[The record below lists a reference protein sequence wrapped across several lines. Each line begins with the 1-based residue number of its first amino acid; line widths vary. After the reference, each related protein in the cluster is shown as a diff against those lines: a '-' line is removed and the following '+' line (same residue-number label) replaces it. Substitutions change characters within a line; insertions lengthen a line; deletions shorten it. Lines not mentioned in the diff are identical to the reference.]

1 MKFDLG
7 IIGGGPAGYTAAFQ
21 ARAKGLSVVLF
32 EKDKIGG
39 VCLNKGCIPT
49 KAIMHS
55 AELYE
60 EMKCASDLGINCSDV
75 TVDYAKVV
83 ERKDKIVEKLRK
95 SLELAL
101 KNAGVVTVNAEA
113 TLSRISDFR
122 AAQAEIQPSP
132 IGRGEYLIQA
142 GGEVY
147 ECEKIITATG
157 SVPRDF
163 ENVRFDHE
171 FVLNSD
177 DILNLKTLPKS
188 IVIIGS
194 GAIGI
199 EWARIFSAFD
209 VDVTIVEMAE
219 HLLPLADTEVSK
231 RVERIFKA
239 KKIKTYLSNSVE
251 NVKICHCEEQSDV
264 AISSKKCIVTL
275 QSGDVLEPEIVLL
288 AAGRKPYPLD
298 NALSC
303 IGDACGKIQLAHFAI
318 KQAAA
323 EVSGIEFNEEL
334 VPSVVYGCPEIA
346 WVGKREQDLE
356 EGTYKKSN
364 LLISALGKSHCDNC
378 SDGFIKILSRG
389 GKIIGAHIVSKEASA
404 LIQQI
409 TIAMQNNLSIDDL
422 KKVCFAHPTYSEG
435 IFECLFK

>member
-1 MKFDLG
+1 M
-7 IIGGGPAGYTAAFQ
+7 
-21 ARAKGLSVVLF
+21 
-32 EKDKIGG
+32 
-39 VCLNKGCIPT
+39 
-49 KAIMHS
+49 
-55 AELYE
+55 
-60 EMKCASDLGINCSDV
+60 
-75 TVDYAKVV
+75 
-83 ERKDKIVEKLRK
+83 
-95 SLELAL
+95 
-101 KNAGVVTVNAEA
+101 
-113 TLSRISDFR
+113 
-122 AAQAEIQPSP
+122 
-132 IGRGEYLIQA
+132 
-142 GGEVY
+142 
-147 ECEKIITATG
+147 
-157 SVPRDF
+157 
-163 ENVRFDHE
+163 
-171 FVLNSD
+171 
-177 DILNLKTLPKS
+177 
-188 IVIIGS
+188 
-194 GAIGI
+194 
-199 EWARIFSAFD
+199 
-209 VDVTIVEMAE
+209 
-219 HLLPLADTEVSK
+219 
-231 RVERIFKA
+231 
-239 KKIKTYLSNSVE
+239 SNSVE

-364 LLISALGKSHCDNC
+364 LLVSALGKSHCDNC

>member
-60 EMKCASDLGINCSDV
+60 EMKCALDLGINCSDI

-95 SLELAL
+95 SLELSL

-239 KKIKTYLSNSVE
+239 KKIKTYLSNCVE
-251 NVKICHCEEQSDV
+251 KIEN
-264 AISSKKCIVTL
+264 KKVYLSTE
-275 QSGDVLEPEIVLL
+275 DVLEPEIVLL

-378 SDGFIKILSRG
+378 SDGFIKILSRE

-404 LIQQI
+404 LIQQL